1 MGKRKDS
8 KGRVLKQG
16 EGQRPNGTYEYRYT
30 DGKGKR
36 QRVYAKTLEELRQ
49 KETEIQKDIL
59 DGIDN
64 SAGEIT
70 VVELVDRYINLRRDL
85 KQNSIRAY
93 GSGINRIK
101 DSSFGQRK
109 IKAIKKSDA
118 MAFLISLHDEGLK
131 QNTIGIIHN
140 VLRPAFEMAVEDDA
154 IRKNPFKFKLCDI
167 IPNDAYARK
176 ALTKAQQ
183 EIYLAFIRDYGND
196 NYFDDIEILLC
207 TGLRVSE
214 LYGLTRTNIDFEKR
228 RIYVNKQL
236 CRTASRPYFITE
248 PKTKSGV
255 RCVPMSDRTYMA
267 FRRVMQK
274 RTAPKVEMI
283 VDGYTG
289 FLFFDKDGRP
299 KVGMHLQN
307 YMRLMQ
313 KKFIKLYGNVLPN
326 ITPHMLR
333 HTFCSNMAA
342 AGIDAKSL
350 QTIMGHSNI
359 SVTYDVYTHVDIE
372 TVEKA
377 FFKVAASL

>member
-8 KGRVLKQG
+8 KGRVLKSG
-16 EGQRPNGTYEYRYT
+16 ESQRQNGSYEYRYT
-30 DGKGKR
+30 DSRGKR
-36 QRVYAKTLEELRQ
+36 HSVYAPTLDELRK
-49 KETEIQKDIL
+49 KETEIQKDAL

-64 SAGEIT
+64 AAGEIT
-70 VVELVDRYINLRRDL
+70 VAELVDRYMSLRRDL

-93 GSGINRIK
+93 STGVNRIHAA
-101 DSSFGQRK
+101 SFGQRK
-109 IKAIKKSDA
+109 IKTVKKSDA

-131 QNTIGIIHN
+131 QNTIGIVHN
-140 VLRPAFEMAVEDDA
+140 ILRPSFEMAVEDDA

-167 IPNDAYARK
+167 IPNDADKRT
-176 ALTKAQQ
+176 ALTKSQQ
-183 EIYLAFIRDYGND
+183 ELYLSFIRDYGHD
-196 NYFDDIEILLC
+196 NYYEDIEILLQ

-214 LYGLTRTNIDFEKR
+214 LYGLTRADIDFDKR
-228 RIYVNKQL
+228 RIFINKQL
-236 CRTASRPYFITE
+236 CRTADRPYFITE

-255 RCVPMSDRTYMA
+255 RCVPMSDRAYIA
-267 FRRVMQK
+267 FRRVLQN

-283 VDGYTG
+283 VDGHAG
-289 FLFFDKDGRP
+289 FLFLDKDGRP

-313 KKFIKLYGNVLPN
+313 KKFIKLYGNVTPN
-326 ITPHMLR
+326 ITPHVLR

-342 AGIDAKSL
+342 AGIDPKSL
-350 QTIMGHSNI
+350 QTIMGHSNV

-377 FFKVAASL
+377 FFKAAASL